1 MNVTDAV
8 LIVFDDQEDTV
19 ALTRNLSIT
28 DQAPVFDVND
38 ETRNGLTLTREE
50 ALPIAKRILS
60 KFGEPLDSDDA

>member
-19 ALTRNLSIT
+19 VLTRNLSIT
-28 DQAPVFDVND
+28 DKAPVFDVND

-50 ALPIAKRILS
+50 ALQIAKRILS
-60 KFGEPLDSDDA
+60 KFGSDNDV